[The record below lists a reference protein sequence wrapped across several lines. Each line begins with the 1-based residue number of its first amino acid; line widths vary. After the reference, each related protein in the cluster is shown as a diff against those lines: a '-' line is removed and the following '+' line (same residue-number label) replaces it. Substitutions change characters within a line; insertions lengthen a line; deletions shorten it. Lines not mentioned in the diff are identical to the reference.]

1 MNTGEHGAMPQAAR
15 IWAETGALLCE
26 VLAAELHDFRQDPT
40 QTESSAIRGLGLHSN
55 QQLSQESS
63 EPSMLE
69 QGVYS
74 NTILDSS
81 MHSEGPATVQ
91 LRPGECLV
99 AHAAPHSPNN
109 GADPVAAVDGCLHGQ
124 DSHHIAAQHASRAGA
139 RQLQQQR
146 ELSAWAQV
154 LPSDGELVAHA
165 SIPEPPAEFAAVLCA
180 TWRALLPTALAPG
193 GGNEQSMPA
202 MPCLAQPD
210 GANSCL
216 DSHACPLPGS
226 NVQPG
231 KRQRTAA
238 EASEGAAH
246 SAPAA
251 EEDPAA
257 ASALSGDAAGV
268 HQQDSLEGQGLD
280 FRLLGEPAG
289 LTSSHAQPSSK
300 ATLAA
305 ALTSEPG
312 LSGQLPPKERLLVNA
327 TCMPRMN
334 PCMVL
339 ELSLS

>member
-1 MNTGEHGAMPQAAR
+1 MPQAAR
-15 IWAETGALLCE
+15 ISAETGALLCE
-26 VLAAELHDFRQDPT
+26 VLAAELHDFRQDPI
-40 QTESSAIRGLGLHSN
+40 QTDSSAIRGLGLHSN

-91 LRPGECLV
+91 LQPGECSLV
-99 AHAAPHSPNN
+99 AHAASHSPIN
-109 GADPVAAVDGCLHGQ
+109 GADPVAAVNGCSHGQ

-146 ELSAWAQV
+146 GLSAWAQV
-154 LPSDGELVAHA
+154 LPSDGELAAHA

-193 GGNEQSMPA
+193 GGSEQSIPA

-210 GANSCL
+210 GANSCS
-216 DSHACPLPGS
+216 DNHACPLPGS
-226 NVQPG
+226 NGQPG

-238 EASEGAAH
+238 EAAEGAAH

-257 ASALSGDAAGV
+257 ASALGGDAAGV
-268 HQQDSLEGQGLD
+268 HQQDGLEGQGLD

-327 TCMPRMN
+327 TCMPRMS

-339 ELSLS
+339 ELILS